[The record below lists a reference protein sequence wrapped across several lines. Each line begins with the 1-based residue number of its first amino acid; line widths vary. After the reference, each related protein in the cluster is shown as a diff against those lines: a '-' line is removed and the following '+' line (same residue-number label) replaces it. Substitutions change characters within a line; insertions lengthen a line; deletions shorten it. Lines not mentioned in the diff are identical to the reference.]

1 MENQPV
7 VSISRVRR
15 NCQVKCY
22 FSLKDCSVLLP
33 SAARVCGQRFC
44 GRLVILSSHAARY
57 VFASRYG
64 AHACFSAS
72 HRAVPLDQQLGDR
85 AGFSTSPY
93 IIQHWHNVHRRATL
107 MKRDRAWSRTLAQ
120 VTMFSALRDLGAV
133 GTRANKFIS
142 FTMTLP
148 ADQVL
153 NVSQHSTRS
162 KFTSLFLQY
171 LCIFNSINYLMLY
184 SNFILFQFLCGIHC

>member
-133 GTRANKFIS
+133 GTRANNS
-142 FTMTLP
+142 SR
-148 ADQVL
+148 
-153 NVSQHSTRS
+153 SQWRCQLIKCWTFCSTALEVNLLHYFFS
-162 KFTSLFLQY
+162 IYVY
-171 LCIFNSINYLMLY
+171 L
-184 SNFILFQFLCGIHC
+184 ILLII